1 MSVNATTK
9 KAIVPIFIA
18 AAVLGTAM
26 ALPIFGLQHVTAAS
40 DGDKNDNVAKASTS
54 EATHVLRG
62 PIASIQLGANGQP
75 EWIQSGI
82 WVMRIFSSNPQNPNV
97 QLIAR
102 FEMVKP
108 DGTSA
113 HQHGISDFKVANMT
127 QEGNSTRVLKG
138 TATVTMKNTPVTGV
152 PVTVKVFNNAVIG
165 IWIGPDKVD
174 SHFGTGPIFGTFSA
188 TSSKAAAAAITA
200 NSTATANTTT
210 ATTTNT
216 TQTGNGTSGN
226 SVTAPGQQNATA
238 TTSTSASSIKMTA
251 KEVDETYKWSTSD
264 GATNPT
270 LKMTANADNSV
281 QIANPTDAKH
291 ELVIESNGKEVA
303 SSGDIAANGSGQ
315 LSFKPTAAGTYEY
328 HCEYHP
334 TTMKGTIEVSA
345 H

>member
-1 MSVNATTK
+1 MNAK

-26 ALPIFGLQHVTAAS
+26 ALPIFGVQHVTAAS
-40 DGDKNDNVAKASTS
+40 DVKKDNDADKSTTES
-54 EATHVLRG
+54 THVLRG
-62 PIASIQLGANGQP
+62 PIASVQLGANGQP
-75 EWIQSGI
+75 DWIQSGI

-113 HQHGISDFKVANMT
+113 HQHAISDFKVTNMT
-127 QEGNSTRVLKG
+127 QEGNSTNVLKG
-138 TATVTMKNTPVTGV
+138 TATVTMKNNPVTGV

-174 SHFGTGPIFGTFSA
+174 SHFGTGPIYGTFST
-188 TSSKAAAAAITA
+188 TSSKATAAAPA
-200 NSTATANTTT
+200 NSTTATAPM
-210 ATTTNT
+210 A
-216 TQTGNGTSGN
+216 NGTSG
-226 SVTAPGQQNATA
+226 SSATAPGQNATTASNA
-238 TTSTSASSIKMTA
+238 TSSIKMTA
-251 KEVDETYKWSTSD
+251 QEVNETYRWSTND
-264 GATNPT
+264 GINPT

-281 QIANPTDAKH
+281 QISNPTDTKH

-303 SSGDIAANGSGQ
+303 SSGDIAANGSGH
-315 LSFKPTAAGTYEY
+315 LSFKPTAPGTYAY

-334 TTMKGTIEVSA
+334 DTMKGTIEVPAS
-345 H
+345 